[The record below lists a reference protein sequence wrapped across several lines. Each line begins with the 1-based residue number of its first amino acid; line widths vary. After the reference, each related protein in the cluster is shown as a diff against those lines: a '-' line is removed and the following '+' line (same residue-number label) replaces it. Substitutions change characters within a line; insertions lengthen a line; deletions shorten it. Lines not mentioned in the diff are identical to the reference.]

1 MNTIAI
7 KSRIQNLNIVIG
19 CTFNCPYCYAR
30 CNAKRYFMTDDFSV
44 PQFYENKL
52 RLLENKKPHTFL
64 LTGMSDFADWK
75 SEWTGKVFEKIKANP
90 QNHFIFLT
98 KRPEHIKFSCD
109 LDNVWIGVTVT
120 CKAELNRIQALKE
133 NIKCKH
139 YHVSFEPLHE
149 DLSNIDFS
157 GIEWTVIGTETGNRK
172 GKISAKPEWVNSI
185 VEQANANGTIVFMKE
200 ELAKIL
206 GDENMI
212 QQFAPNLLH
221 KEF

>member
-1 MNTIAI
+1 
-7 KSRIQNLNIVIG
+7 
-19 CTFNCPYCYAR
+19 
-30 CNAKRYFMTDDFSV
+30 MTDDFSV

-120 CKAELNRIQALKE
+120 CKAELNRITPKRQELIYNVFFLGKTFRAIAKE
-133 NIKCKH
+133 KGLSKSAISQQMKTVYKH
-139 YHVSFEPLHE
+139 L
-149 DLSNIDFS
+149 
-157 GIEWTVIGTETGNRK
+157 RK
-172 GKISAKPEWVNSI
+172 Y
-185 VEQANANGTIVFMKE
+185 
-200 ELAKIL
+200 L
-206 GDENMI
+206 GV
-212 QQFAPNLLH
+212 
-221 KEF
+221 